1 MCNIILVNTRPRM
14 HQFTLQQK
22 SFLLLLALVTIGFA
36 WVLLPFGGA
45 VFWGVVLAIVFA
57 PVYRWMLKKT
67 NQKPNM
73 ASLLT
78 LLLII
83 VIVILPLTLVA
94 VSLVDQV
101 ASVVE
106 MIRSGELT
114 VGMFFSKVM
123 AALPHWLVNLLDR
136 FNLTSL
142 ASLQQKLTA
151 AAAQLSQAVAM
162 KAINVGLYTVDF
174 LTSLCIMLYLLFFLL
189 RDGAALSAKIR
200 TAVPLSRKYK
210 QRLFSNFTTVIRA
223 TVKGNILVAIAQG
236 ALGGLAFWFLDVRAP
251 LLWAVLMAFL
261 SLLPAIGAALV
272 WAPVAIYFL
281 ATGSVWQ
288 GVALT
293 AWGVLV
299 IGLVDNILRP
309 VLVGKDTKMPDYI
322 VLFSTVGGMALFGLN
337 GFVIGP
343 VVAAL
348 FIAAWD
354 LFASASEF
362 HND

>member
-1 MCNIILVNTRPRM
+1 M
-14 HQFTLQQK
+14 HQFSLQQK
-22 SFLLLLALVTIGFA
+22 FFLLLLALVTVGFVC
-36 WVLLPFGGA
+36 VLLPFGGA
-45 VFWGVVLAIVFA
+45 VFWGIVLAIVFA
-57 PVYRWMLKKT
+57 PIYRWLLKKT
-67 NQKPNM
+67 GEKPNL
-73 ASLLT
+73 ASFLT

-94 VSLVDQV
+94 VSLVDQI

-114 VGMFFSKVM
+114 VNMFFTKVM
-123 AALPHWLVNLLDR
+123 AALPTWLVNLLDR

-151 AAAQLSQAVAM
+151 AASQISQTLAM
-162 KAINVGLYTVDF
+162 QALNVSLYTVDF

-189 RDGAALSAKIR
+189 RDGASLSNKIR
-200 TAVPLSRKYK
+200 AAVPLSGMYK

-281 ATGSVWQ
+281 ASGSVLE
-288 GVALT
+288 GVGLIV
-293 AWGVLV
+293 WGVVV

-309 VLVGKDTKMPDYI
+309 ILVGKDTKMPDYI

-348 FIAAWD
+348 FLAAWD
-354 LFASASEF
+354 LFANAAEF
-362 HND
+362 HTE

>member
-1 MCNIILVNTRPRM
+1 M

-22 SFLLLLALVTIGFA
+22 SFLLLLALVTVGFA

-57 PVYRWMLKKT
+57 PVYRWLLKKT
-67 NQKPNM
+67 GQKPNL
-73 ASLLT
+73 ASFLT
-78 LLLII
+78 LLLIV

-94 VSLVDQV
+94 VSLVDQI

-114 VGMFFSKVM
+114 IGMFFSKVM
-123 AALPHWLVNLLDR
+123 AALPTWLVNLLDR

-142 ASLQQKLTA
+142 DSLQQKLTA
-151 AAAQLSQAVAM
+151 AASQISQTIAM
-162 KAINVGLYTVDF
+162 QALNVSLYTVDF

-200 TAVPLSRKYK
+200 AAVPLSRKYK
-210 QRLFSNFTTVIRA
+210 QRLFNNFTTVIRA

-281 ATGSVWQ
+281 ATGSVWE
-288 GVALT
+288 GVGLI
-293 AWGVLV
+293 AWGVVV

-309 VLVGKDTKMPDYI
+309 ILVGNDTQMPDYI
-322 VLFSTVGGMALFGLN
+322 VLMSTLGGIAAFGLS
-337 GFVIGP
+337 GFIIGP
-343 VVAAL
+343 LIAVM
-348 FIAAWD
+348 FIAVWD
-354 LFASASEF
+354 IFSAS
-362 HND
+362 NKSVSDSSAS